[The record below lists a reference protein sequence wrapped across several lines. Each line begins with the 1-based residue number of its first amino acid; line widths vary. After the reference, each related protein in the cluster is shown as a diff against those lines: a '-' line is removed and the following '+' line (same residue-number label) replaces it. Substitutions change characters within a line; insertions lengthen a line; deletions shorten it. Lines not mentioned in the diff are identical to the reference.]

1 MIAMSA
7 APWVKPLRHA
17 ICAATLALA
26 VIGTGHAAWA
36 QAAAAAATADDDIE
50 DHILNADKRLLDA
63 ILKPFGLGSA
73 SGPDIIYRER
83 SPLVVPQTRDLP
95 PPGKAAKSGDWPVD
109 PTVKQAKKE
118 AAADRRFNPSG
129 KAQYDASRSISG
141 TAENWKT
148 GDTGSWAD
156 PPKPRQEPDFFKML
170 FSGALV
176 GTWEETAKFEGESPR
191 NSLVDPPPGYLT
203 PSPAAPYG
211 ATPRAGQPEPKEK
224 KL

>member
-1 MIAMSA
+1 MSA
-7 APWVKPLRHA
+7 APWVKPMRHA

-26 VIGTGHAAWA
+26 VMSPAGHAWA
-36 QAAAAAATADDDIE
+36 QAAAAASTEDEDIE

-63 ILKPFGLGSA
+63 ILKPFGLGSS

-95 PPGKAAKSGDWPVD
+95 PPGKTARTGEWPVD
-109 PTVKQAKKE
+109 PAVKQAKKE
-118 AAADRRFNPSG
+118 AAADRRFNPAG
-129 KAQYDASRSISG
+129 KAQYDASRPISG

-148 GDTGSWAD
+148 GNTGSWDD
-156 PPKPRQEPDFFKML
+156 PPKPQQEPDFFKML
-170 FSGALV
+170 FSGALQ
-176 GTWEETAKFEGESPR
+176 GTWEETAKFEGERPR
-191 NSLVDPPPGYLT
+191 TSLVDPPPGYLT

-211 ATPRAGQPEPKEK
+211 MTPRAGVPEPKEK

>member
-1 MIAMSA
+1 MSA
-7 APWVKPLRHA
+7 APWVKPMRHA
-17 ICAATLALA
+17 VCAATLALV
-26 VIGTGHAAWA
+26 VIGSAGHAWA
-36 QAAAAAATADDDIE
+36 QAAAAATTQDDDLD
-50 DHILNADKRLLDA
+50 DHILNADKRLLDT
-63 ILKPFGLGSA
+63 ILKPFGLGSP

-95 PPGKAAKSGDWPVD
+95 PPGKAARSADWPVNPD
-109 PTVKQAKKE
+109 LKQAKKE
-118 AAADRRFNPSG
+118 AAADRRFNPAG
-129 KAQYDASRSISG
+129 KAQYDASRPISG

-170 FSGALV
+170 FSGALQ
-176 GTWEETAKFEGESPR
+176 GTWEETAKFEGEPPR
-191 NSLVDPPPGYLT
+191 TSLVEPPPGYLT

-211 ATPRAGQPEPKEK
+211 MTPRAGVPEPKEK

>member
-1 MIAMSA
+1 M
-7 APWVKPLRHA
+7 RHA

-26 VIGTGHAAWA
+26 VVGPAGHAWA
-36 QAAAAAATADDDIE
+36 QAAAATPDEDLD

-63 ILKPFGLGSA
+63 ILKPFGLGSS
-73 SGPDIIYRER
+73 SGADINYRER
-83 SPLVVPQTRDLP
+83 SPLVVPQNRDLP
-95 PPGKAAKSGDWPVD
+95 PPGKAARSADWPVD
-109 PTVKQAKKE
+109 PVVTERRKQV
-118 AAADRRFNPSG
+118 AADRRFNPSG
-129 KAQYDASRSISG
+129 KAQYDASRPISG

-170 FSGALV
+170 FSGALQ
-176 GTWEETAKFEGESPR
+176 GTWEETAKFEGERPR
-191 NSLVDPPPGYLT
+191 ASLAEPPPGYLT

-211 ATPRAGQPEPKEK
+211 MTPRAGAPEPKEK